1 MPLLHIATNYAIN
14 LIATVEIKM
23 NITKNALKELLDDLQ
38 EDYRSYMDSSVS
50 INHVLDENPNHNDKE
65 SMLKFVQAKHRDYLN
80 SRKAILA
87 LID

>member
-1 MPLLHIATNYAIN
+1 MATQTNS
-14 LIATVEIKM
+14 TQIK
-23 NITKNALKELLDDLQ
+23 ITKSALKELLDDLQ
-38 EDYRSYMDSSVS
+38 EDYRAYMDSSVS
-50 INHVLDENPNHNDKE
+50 INHVLVENPNHNDKE